1 MWVSSYVTPN
11 ITILVISLFFPKY
24 PSAWTNVATL
34 MEVYCSTSRFLIL
47 LVFNDYSYIQVY
59 STLLDA
65 GLI

>member
-24 PSAWTNVATL
+24 PSAWTNIATL
-34 MEVYCSTSRFLIL
+34 IEVYWSTNIVR
-47 LVFNDYSYIQVY
+47 VFNDYSYVQVY
-59 STLLDA
+59 LTLLDA